1 MQVWRAGW
9 HPMLWCVGRPCRYF
23 WAACGIL
30 GVTGS
35 QLWTYKLVRGF
46 MKQRRTQPAASAVSR
61 KAR

>member
-1 MQVWRAGW
+1 
-9 HPMLWCVGRPCRYF
+9 MLWGVGRPCRYF